1 MQIDVEMSFEQYF
14 EVCRIFGTKTTRSRR
29 INYWALMWGFPIL
42 GVVFALLAVL
52 MVVTERGS
60 TSWIIFPLAASVF
73 FFWCRFGYPAGVRKL
88 YDQQAKNFAGTM
100 TLNSAGMRFER
111 TDGAA
116 NTDYTWAAFD
126 RWIDEPEMFLVL
138 TGPTMFI
145 RIPKDKLTSDEQEQ
159 VRGWLSSSKLLS

>member
-1 MQIDVEMSFEQYF
+1 MS
-14 EVCRIFGTKTTRSRR
+14 RK

-52 MVVTERGS
+52 MAVKGWAGVVI
-60 TSWIIFPLAASVF
+60 WCLAASVF
-73 FFWCRFGYPAGVRKL
+73 FFWCRFRYPARVRKL
-88 YDQQAKNFAGTM
+88 FDQQAKNFAGTM

-116 NTDYTWAAFD
+116 NTDYTWTAFD
-126 RWIDEPEMFLVL
+126 SWIDEPGMFLL
-138 TGPTMFI
+138 LMGPTMFI
-145 RIPKDKLTSDEQEQ
+145 RIPKDKLTTAEQAE